1 MSKKILMKRM
11 SIDLPVGYYRLLK
24 KDATDKD
31 QTVKLSIEMM
41 AINKAIVLEKK
52 QLELFKESK
61 VK

>member
-41 AINKAIVLEKK
+41 AINKAIILEKK